1 MTDAHLGITT
11 ENYVTTVTINR
22 PEKRN
27 ALTYALL
34 RDLQALM
41 PQLANDPQTR
51 VCPAMRRH
59 RWITSRGVAT
69 IRRRATAGDARPDG
83 TGDGQRRRP

>member
-1 MTDAHLGITT
+1 MTDSHLGIAT

-41 PQLANDPQTR
+41 PQLA
-51 VCPAMRRH
+51 
-59 RWITSRGVAT
+59 
-69 IRRRATAGDARPDG
+69 DAREGLQAFLQKRPPQYTG
-83 TGDGQRRRP
+83 T